1 MPHQACSVLAKL
13 SAEYSIAK
21 SEKEKAVWRTEI
33 SVLFRVFQF
42 TVFLQGKV
50 KPSHLQVGSPHL
62 SAVYLQFQQGPT
74 ICNPPC
80 KRELTLP
87 LRRNLNLHLKFEF
100 KLPSGSLNIT
110 IKFLIIFKRR
120 SALFDPIH
128 STSAT
133 VKEPQH

>member
-42 TVFLQGKV
+42 TEFLQEKV

-62 SAVYLQFQQGPT
+62 
-74 ICNPPC
+74 
-80 KRELTLP
+80 
-87 LRRNLNLHLKFEF
+87 
-100 KLPSGSLNIT
+100 
-110 IKFLIIFKRR
+110 
-120 SALFDPIH
+120 
-128 STSAT
+128 
-133 VKEPQH
+133 